1 LALRAHHTPSVWSQ
15 ILSSRKW
22 PMGTGPCLPVGHNF
36 TFSRRVSRPSLASHW
51 PSIREGAGK
60 AGYRLIPMARV
71 HQKKHAAVTTGS
83 AGHRPS
89 LRNGLRLIR
98 DLPGNRAFLL
108 PSPAEPLVEQLA
120 ANLASASGGQDHT
133 TSPSAQVRLVLHHPS
148 RPSHPAST
156 SVTVATPLC
165 YEAGR
170 AAVDTDFRKL
180 ARVIFREVGWIGAI
194 RLKRLEK

>member
-1 LALRAHHTPSVWSQ
+1 MRPPSERTIDPPFGPRIRFFGNSPGRHPCGPAQAQKRLLAARFASELCFASPSNS
-15 ILSSRKW
+15 
-22 PMGTGPCLPVGHNF
+22 
-36 TFSRRVSRPSLASHW
+36 
-51 PSIREGAGK
+51 REGAGK
-60 AGYRLIPMARV
+60 AGYRLIPMVRV

-108 PSPAEPLVEQLA
+108 PSPAEPLIEQLA

-165 YEAGR
+165 YEAGQ
-170 AAVDTDFRKL
+170 AAVDTDFRK
-180 ARVIFREVGWIGAI
+180 
-194 RLKRLEK
+194 